1 MVHLYSAKKG
11 KVQLTSNNM
20 AESQNKYVKNV
31 LQLYKIPESAN
42 SSRGTESRSAF
53 AWEGGGRRV
62 QEEMFTKGAETLTRY
77 EYCHSP
83 GSSVEILRI

>member
-62 QEEMFTKGAETLTRY
+62 QEEKGEETLTCY